1 MPLTDRTGAS
11 AQQITLSADEVESL
25 GERIQALHD
34 EICRIE
40 PAIDRM
46 ACALYDAGM
55 GLLKT
60 FVNSTRKGTALTAY
74 QYPLSHSHSLM
85 QLARS
90 GDFRVIDDIP
100 AELDGDSEH
109 TRWLLSQGYRS
120 SFTMPLY
127 VSGELEGF
135 LFFDSTAPGLFT
147 GALTKQLTVY
157 GRLVA
162 LMISHEATAVRSLV
176 GSVRIA
182 REFAML
188 RDVETGAHLERM
200 SRFCRVMARGLSA
213 SHALSDEFVERIFL
227 FSPLH
232 DIGKIGVP
240 DAILRKQGRFTP
252 DERLQ
257 MKEHV
262 SKGVDI
268 VERLVHDF
276 GLDGLTGVRI
286 LRNVVACHHEYL
298 DGSGYPL
305 GLRGD
310 QVPIEAR
317 IATVAD
323 IFDALSSQ
331 RVYKLAWPMG
341 AAFEHL
347 EGMAASGKLDPA
359 CVQALQDSSDE
370 VVAIMERYRSD

>member
-1 MPLTDRTGAS
+1 MPLPDRIGVS
-11 AQQITLSADEVESL
+11 AQQISLSADEAESL

-55 GLLKT
+55 DLLKT
-60 FVNSTRKGTALTAY
+60 FVNSTHKGSALNAY
-74 QYPLSHSHSLM
+74 QYKLSHSPSLM
-85 QLARS
+85 HLARS
-90 GDFRVIDDIP
+90 RDSRVIDDIP
-100 AELDGDSEH
+100 AELDSDSEH
-109 TRWLLSQGYRS
+109 TRWLLAQGYRS

-127 VSGELEGF
+127 VQGDLEGF
-135 LFFDSTAPGLFT
+135 LFFDSTVPGLFT
-147 GALTKQLTVY
+147 SSLTTQLTVY

-162 LMISHEATAVRSLV
+162 LMISHEATSVRSLV

-188 RDVETGAHLERM
+188 RDVETGSHLERM
-200 SRFCRVMARGLSA
+200 SRFCRVMARKLSA
-213 SHALSDEFVERIFL
+213 SHGLSDEFVERLFL

-252 DERLQ
+252 DERQQ

-262 SKGVDI
+262 NKGTAIVD
-268 VERLVHDF
+268 RLVHDF
-276 GLDGLTGVRI
+276 GLDGLAGVCI
-286 LRNVVACHHEYL
+286 LRNVVACHHEYI

-305 GLRGD
+305 GLSGD

-317 IATVAD
+317 IATVSD
-323 IFDALSSQ
+323 IFDALSSE
-331 RVYKLAWPMG
+331 RVYKLAWPLS
-341 AAFEHL
+341 ATFERL
-347 EGMAASGKLDPA
+347 KLMAADGKLDPA
-359 CVQALQDSSDE
+359 CVQALRSSSDE
-370 VVAIMERYRSD
+370 VVAIMERYRSE